1 MRAMT
6 ILDRFS
12 QKGRVALVTGGGRGL
27 GFEIAKALAE
37 AGAHVVVTGRT
48 TATLE
53 EAVARIA
60 AAGGGR
66 GLGFEIAKALAEAGA
81 HVVVTGR
88 TTATLEEAVARIAA
102 AGGSATAAAFDIAD
116 RAAQRAALGEIEH
129 RHGRLDV
136 LVNNVGARDRRPLS
150 EMDDEAI
157 DDLIR
162 TDLSAAASLSRDAA
176 AVMKR
181 NGHGRLISITSIGG
195 HVAMPND
202 GIYPAAKQ
210 GLTGLMR
217 SMAVEYGPD
226 GITSN
231 AIAPG
236 WFATETNAAM
246 AANEDLMPFVRQRI
260 PVQRWARAD
269 EIAGA
274 ALFLASDAASF
285 VNGHV
290 LVVDGGM
297 TVRM

>member
-1 MRAMT
+1 MT
-6 ILDRFS
+6 IFDRFS
-12 QKGRVALVTGGGRGL
+12 LQGRVALVTGGGRGL
-27 GFEIAKALAE
+27 GLEIARALAE

-48 TATLE
+48 AATLE
-53 EAVARIA
+53 DAVATI
-60 AAGGGR
+60 
-66 GLGFEIAKALAEAGA
+66 
-81 HVVVTGR
+81 T
-88 TTATLEEAVARIAA
+88 A
-102 AGGSATAAAFDIAD
+102 AGGSAEAAAFDIAD
-116 RAAQRAALGEIEH
+116 RQAQRAALADMER
-129 RHGRLDV
+129 RHGRLDI
-136 LVNNVGARDRRPLS
+136 LVNNVGARDRRPLA
-150 EMDDEAI
+150 EFDDEAI
-157 DDLIR
+157 FDLIR
-162 TDLSAAASLSRDAA
+162 TDLTAALTLSRDAA
-176 AVMKR
+176 AIMKR
-181 NGHGRLISITSIGG
+181 REHGRLISITSINGQ
-195 HVAMPND
+195 VAMPGD

-217 SMAVEYGPD
+217 SMAVEFGPF

-260 PVQRWARAD
+260 PAQRWGRPD

-290 LVVDGGM
+290 LTVDGGM

>member
-1 MRAMT
+1 MT

-48 TATLE
+48 AATLD
-53 EAVARIA
+53 EAVAKIA
-60 AAGGGR
+60 A
-66 GLGFEIAKALAEAGA
+66 F
-81 HVVVTGR
+81 
-88 TTATLEEAVARIAA
+88 
-102 AGGSATAAAFDIAD
+102 GGSASAAAFDIAD
-116 RAAQRAALGEIEH
+116 RPAQRAALADIER

-136 LVNNVGARDRRPLS
+136 LVNNVGARDRRPLA

-162 TDLSAAASLSRDAA
+162 TDLAAAVSLSRDAA
-176 AVMKR
+176 ALMKR
-181 NGHGRLISITSIGG
+181 NSHGRLIAITSIGG

-202 GIYPAAKQ
+202 GVYPAAKQ

-217 SMAVEYGPD
+217 SMAVEYGAF
-226 GITSN
+226 GVTSN

-260 PVQRWARAD
+260 PVQRWARPD

>member
-1 MRAMT
+1 MT

-12 QKGRVALVTGGGRGL
+12 QKGRVALVTGAARGL

-37 AGAHVVVTGRT
+37 AGAHVVLTGRT
-48 TATLE
+48 AATLE
-53 EAVARIA
+53 AAVAAITE
-60 AAGGGR
+60 AGGG
-66 GLGFEIAKALAEAGA
+66 A
-81 HVVVTGR
+81 
-88 TTATLEEAVARIAA
+88 
-102 AGGSATAAAFDIAD
+102 SASAFDIAD
-116 RAAQRAALGEIEH
+116 RAAQRETLAAID
-129 RHGRLDV
+129 RAHGRLDV

-157 DDLIR
+157 DELIR
-162 TDLSAAASLSRDAA
+162 ADLLAAASLARDAA
-176 AVMKR
+176 ALMKR
-181 NGHGRLISITSIGG
+181 HDHGRLISVTSIGG

-217 SMAVEYGPD
+217 SMAVEYGPH

-236 WFATETNAAM
+236 WFATETNAAL
-246 AANEDLMPFVRQRI
+246 AADEDLMPFVRQRI

>member
-1 MRAMT
+1 MT

-27 GFEIAKALAE
+27 GFEIAKGLAE

-48 TATLE
+48 RATLE
-53 EAVARIA
+53 QAVA
-60 AAGGGR
+60 
-66 GLGFEIAKALAEAGA
+66 K
-81 HVVVTGR
+81 
-88 TTATLEEAVARIAA
+88 IAA
-102 AGGSATAAAFDIAD
+102 AGGSASFAAFDVAD
-116 RAAQRAALGEIEH
+116 RAAQRAALAEIEDN
-129 RHGRLDV
+129 HGRLDV
-136 LVNNVGARDRRPLS
+136 LVNNVGARDRRPLAD
-150 EMDDEAI
+150 MDDAAI
-157 DDLIR
+157 DELIG
-162 TDLSAAASLSRDAA
+162 TDLSAGVSLSRDAA
-176 AVMKR
+176 ALMKR
-181 NGHGRLISITSIGG
+181 NRHGRLITITSIGG

-202 GIYPAAKQ
+202 GVYPAAKH

-217 SMAVEYGPD
+217 SMAVEYAPH

-246 AANEDLMPFVRQRI
+246 AANDELMPFVRQRI
-260 PVQRWARAD
+260 PVQRWARPD

>member
-1 MRAMT
+1 MT
-6 ILDRFS
+6 IFDRFS
-12 QKGRVALVTGGGRGL
+12 QKGRIALITGAARGL
-27 GFEIAKALAE
+27 GFEIARALAE
-37 AGAHVVVTGRT
+37 AGAHVVLTGRT
-48 TATLE
+48 AATLDA
-53 EAVARIA
+53 AVEKI
-60 AAGGGR
+60 
-66 GLGFEIAKALAEAGA
+66 
-81 HVVVTGR
+81 
-88 TTATLEEAVARIAA
+88 VAC
-102 AGGSATAAAFDIAD
+102 GGSATPAAFDIAD
-116 RAAQRAALGEIEH
+116 RAAQRAAIAAIE
-129 RHGRLDV
+129 RAHGRLDV
-136 LVNNVGARDRRPLS
+136 LVNNVGARDRRALA
-150 EMDDEAI
+150 ELDDDAI
-157 DDLIR
+157 DALIL
-162 TDLSAAASLSRDAA
+162 TDLAAAASLSRDAA
-176 AVMKR
+176 ALMRR
-181 NGHGRLISITSIGG
+181 NGHGRLIAVTSIGG

-236 WFATETNAAM
+236 WFATETNAAL
-246 AANEDLMPFVRQRI
+246 AADEALMPFVRQRI

>member
-1 MRAMT
+1 MT

-48 TATLE
+48 AATLDD
-53 EAVARIA
+53 AVEKIR
-60 AAGGGR
+60 
-66 GLGFEIAKALAEAGA
+66 
-81 HVVVTGR
+81 
-88 TTATLEEAVARIAA
+88 A

-116 RAAQRAALGEIEH
+116 RAAQRATLAAIEH
-129 RHGRLDV
+129 DHGRLDV

-150 EMDDEAI
+150 EMNDEAI
-157 DDLIR
+157 DDLIL
-162 TDLSAAASLSRDAA
+162 TDLAAAASLSRDAA
-176 AVMKR
+176 TLMTS
-181 NGHGRLISITSIGG
+181 NGHGRLISVTSIGG

-217 SMAVEYGPD
+217 SMAVEYGPH

-246 AANEDLMPFVRQRI
+246 AANDDLMPFVRQRI